1 MSRYFSVLL
10 GTSRTYKYPDAHTH
24 LASRFAKES
33 RRALNAVYHRL
44 ARCEDARAFV
54 DRALCR
60 WMRAYD
66 HSSQL
71 LQAGPAVALSV
82 RGRGASA
89 RARTL
94 RSLTR
99 YLRSRDRSRPRAP
112 PSKSGLSARSGLSL
126 TRRWTPS
133 KAARDRV
140 RVRLAL
146 RPRRPAGASAVD
158 RGETPR
164 ARARAARVPSACRAT
179 RAQKR
184 CGTRASDATHTAL
197 RERGRSHRYD
207 VRAPLTRGRRERPRQ
222 TEPKQ
227 VLLRGLRLRPL
238 RALRTPAMRVLETPN
253 RGKPPRRRL
262 FASIR
267 WSV

>member
-1 MSRYFSVLL
+1 MPV
-10 GTSRTYKYPDAHTH
+10 
-24 LASRFAKES
+24 
-33 RRALNAVYHRL
+33 
-44 ARCEDARAFV
+44 DARIRSLLTA
-54 DRALCR
+54 
-60 WMRAYD
+60 
-66 HSSQL
+66 

-238 RALRTPAMRVLETPN
+238 RALGPAYTCDESTGNAKPGKAAPAATICLHTLVRVSCVRAGVQCLLKFYPQRTLQQ
-253 RGKPPRRRL
+253 
-262 FASIR
+262 
-267 WSV
+267 

>member
-1 MSRYFSVLL
+1 MMRVAGSRSARHTITPHSSS
-10 GTSRTYKYPDAHTH
+10 GRAGCGPECARTRRERPGADAPVAHT
-24 LASRFAKES
+24 LFTVSR
-33 RRALNAVYHRL
+33 
-44 ARCEDARAFV
+44 
-54 DRALCR
+54 
-60 WMRAYD
+60 
-66 HSSQL
+66 
-71 LQAGPAVALSV
+71 
-82 RGRGASA
+82 
-89 RARTL
+89 
-94 RSLTR
+94 
-99 YLRSRDRSRPRAP
+99 RSRPRAP

-164 ARARAARVPSACRAT
+164 ARARAARVPSACRASGDAGPKEM
-179 RAQKR
+179 RH
-184 CGTRASDATHTAL
+184 ASDATHTAL

-227 VLLRGLRLRPL
+227 VLLRGLRHAYLRSV
-238 RALRTPAMRVLETPN
+238 RTWRDESTGNAKPGKAAPAATIC
-253 RGKPPRRRL
+253 G
-262 FASIR
+262 IR

>member
-44 ARCEDARAFV
+44 ARCEDARAFPGAHY
-54 DRALCR
+54 DARAGSR
-60 WMRAYD
+60 SARHTITP
-66 HSSQL
+66 HSSSGR
-71 LQAGPAVALSV
+71 AGCGPEC
-82 RGRGASA
+82 
-89 RARTL
+89 ARTRRERPGADAPVAHTL
-94 RSLTR
+94 FTV
-99 YLRSRDRSRPRAP
+99 SRRSRPRAP

-184 CGTRASDATHTAL
+184 CGTRATQLTQPCE
-197 RERGRSHRYD
+197 REAGVTDTTSAHR
-207 VRAPLTRGRRERPRQ
+207 
-222 TEPKQ
+222 
-227 VLLRGLRLRPL
+227 
-238 RALRTPAMRVLETPN
+238 
-253 RGKPPRRRL
+253 
-262 FASIR
+262 
-267 WSV
+267 